1 MICKINKT
9 TKEFTFTLTLEEAA
23 CLCVDI
29 EDFQPDTTTVSD
41 DIARFICHFL
51 KEVDNGKS

>member
-9 TKEFTFTLTLEEAA
+9 TKEFTFILTEEEAA

-29 EDFQPDTTTVSD
+29 EDFQPSTSTVSD
-41 DIARFICHFL
+41 VIARFIHYFL
-51 KEVDNGKS
+51 KEVE

>member
-29 EDFQPDTTTVSD
+29 EDFQPDSTTVSD
-41 DIARFICHFL
+41 DIARFINHFL
-51 KEVDNGKS
+51 KEVENA